1 MTNAFACV
9 RMHVEVYRSA
19 RVVFYVRGLAS
30 YFRALLFFVSFLR
43 LPHQEEFCVLGRR
56 SPSSCAQKIS
66 WAHSL
71 KSYFFSP
78 VRSRG
83 RRSRFPGASARFSA
97 PLTRARSPV
106 KARAWRGQGG
116 GDVSRSRASLVFCLG
131 SQILNFHSRAF
142 SAYVFFK

>member
-56 SPSSCAQKIS
+56 SPSAVTKNKLSAQSEVVFFLSCAFTATSFALPGCIR
-66 WAHSL
+66 AV
-71 KSYFFSP
+71 FSSSHTRAVP
-78 VRSRG
+78 SQ
-83 RRSRFPGASARFSA
+83 SARVEG
-97 PLTRARSPV
+97 TG
-106 KARAWRGQGG
+106 RG
-116 GDVSRSRASLVFCLG
+116 
-131 SQILNFHSRAF
+131 
-142 SAYVFFK
+142 

>member
-1 MTNAFACV
+1 MTNAFSCV
-9 RMHVEVYRSA
+9 RMRVEVRRSA
-19 RVVFYVRGLAS
+19 RVVSYVCVLAS

-43 LPHQEEFCVLGRR
+43 LPHHRR
-56 SPSSCAQKIS
+56 ILCFRASFAVSCAQKIS
-66 WAHSL
+66 RAHSL

-83 RRSRFPGASARFSA
+83 RRSRFVGASARFPA

-116 GDVSRSRASLVFCLG
+116 GDVAASRASLVFCLG
-131 SQILNFHSRAF
+131 SQILNFHSRACLKLF
-142 SAYVFFK
+142 FFK